1 MAGELLLRTG
11 FVVTAWPHVGKVPAT
26 GYLHQLQHVAIRV
39 AEQGDA
45 LAAVG
50 VERCF
55 EE

>member
-1 MAGELLLRTG
+1 MTGGLLRRTG
-11 FVVTAWPHVGKVPAT
+11 FVVTARPSVGKVPAT
-26 GYLHQLQHVAIRV
+26 GYLHQLQHVAIWV
-39 AEQGDA
+39 AEQGDV